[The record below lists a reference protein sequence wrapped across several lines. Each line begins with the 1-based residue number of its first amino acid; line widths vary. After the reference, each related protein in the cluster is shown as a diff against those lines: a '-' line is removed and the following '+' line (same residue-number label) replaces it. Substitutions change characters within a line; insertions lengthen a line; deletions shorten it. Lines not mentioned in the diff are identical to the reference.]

1 MKGLKYLV
9 SLSFLTLIVWGCRS
23 NKTEVAM
30 KQDKPAPTDFAA
42 GPPAIVYKTRQDYSD
57 KVAVILSEDRKTI
70 VAYPHPQDIARRG
83 SEVYPASLNEG
94 YLLDRQGINQWVA
107 FTRYTFAEYA
117 ALPQAPELSELEA
130 GIIDKTPLLEFC
142 NCGKLR
148 QYTDVVK
155 SMNDLIAGG
164 LESCAIRTTERK

>member
-9 SLSFLTLIVWGCRS
+9 SLSFLLLLVWGCRS
-23 NKTEVAM
+23 NKTETEVN
-30 KQDKPAPTDFAA
+30 QDKPAATGYAA
-42 GPPAIVYKTRQDYSD
+42 GPPAVVYKTRQDYSD

-70 VAYPHPQDIARRG
+70 VAYPHPQDIAKRG
-83 SEVYPASLNEG
+83 MEVYPATLNEG

-117 ALPQAPELSELEA
+117 ALPQAPEPAELES
-130 GIIDKTPLLEFC
+130 GIIDKTPLLEFY

-164 LESCAIRTTERK
+164 LESCEGIRETEK